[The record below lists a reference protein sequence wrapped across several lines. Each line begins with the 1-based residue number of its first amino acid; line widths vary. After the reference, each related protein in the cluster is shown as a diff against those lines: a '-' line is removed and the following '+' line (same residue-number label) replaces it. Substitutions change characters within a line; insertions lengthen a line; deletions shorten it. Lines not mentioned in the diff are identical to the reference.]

1 MTLLSLLSTSAG
13 VGLVVLALWLLGR
26 CLDARYAARWKYWV
40 WLVLAVRLVLPWNIL
55 PNAAIRVPPR
65 TPDTALV
72 QTPLSAAPE
81 TTSPAA
87 PAPPVSPAPAPV
99 LPDPADLLAALW
111 LAGAAA
117 VLGVQLAGYLRA
129 RRRLLRNAQYPQ
141 DGAAADAL
149 RPYLI

>member
-1 MTLLSLLSTSAG
+1 CAPSWTNWNSAAARRNEAMTLLSLLSTSAG

-87 PAPPVSPAPAPV
+87 PTPPASPAPA
-99 LPDPADLLAALW
+99 
-111 LAGAAA
+111 
-117 VLGVQLAGYLRA
+117 
-129 RRRLLRNAQYPQ
+129 
-141 DGAAADAL
+141 
-149 RPYLI
+149 